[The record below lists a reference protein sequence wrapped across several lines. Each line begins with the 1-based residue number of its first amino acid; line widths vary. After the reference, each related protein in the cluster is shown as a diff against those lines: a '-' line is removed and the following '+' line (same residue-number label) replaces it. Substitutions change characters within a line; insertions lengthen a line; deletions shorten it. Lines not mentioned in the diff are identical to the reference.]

1 MKTKVDLSAIDRWHE
16 KTYYLVEAAFSEV
29 NPIAKY
35 VFYSGFLDNGNPGAY
50 SYFSMYGN
58 CNYRFNDCV
67 YIKPL
72 KMIASEEDMHSYS
85 GSIRLVRDL

>member
-50 SYFSMYGN
+50 SYFSMY
-58 CNYRFNDCV
+58 
-67 YIKPL
+67 
-72 KMIASEEDMHSYS
+72 
-85 GSIRLVRDL
+85 